1 MNKRL
6 RRKKHVGEFQELGFE
21 LNCKV
26 DLKPDDPEFDNW
38 CDDFIAMIESHELIC
53 GGGGLP
59 SEWGV
64 FVSRHK
70 GSVTE
75 KERCAISDWLKENK
89 HVMEFEVKDLEDA
102 WNTKTKTE

>member
-6 RRKKHVGEFQELGFE
+6 RRKKRVGEFQELGFE

-26 DLKPDDPEFDNW
+26 DIPPDSPEFDMW
-38 CDDFIAMIESHELIC
+38 CDDFIEMIESHGLIC

-59 SEWGV
+59 SDWEV

-75 KERCAISDWLKENK
+75 EEKTSISNWLERNK
-89 HVMEFEVKDLEDA
+89 HITDSEVKDLEDA
-102 WNTKTKTE
+102 WNSK

>member
-21 LNCKV
+21 LSCNV
-26 DLKPDDPEFDNW
+26 ELKHDDPEFDNW
-38 CDDFIAMIESHELIC
+38 CDDFIAMIESYGLIC

-59 SEWGV
+59 SDWEV
-64 FVSRHK
+64 FIARHK

-75 KERCAISDWLKENK
+75 KERDAVSDWLKENK
-89 HVMEFEVKDLEDA
+89 HVKNFEVKNLIDA
-102 WNTKTKTE
+102 WKSK